1 VQEEPRTPHRVA
13 FIGHA
18 LLDEH
23 VRSSIPRIG
32 PSARSVWSNTS
43 TDREDGRAAR
53 LDRIHVR
60 SKTGDEVH
68 LSFIGLVIPSR
79 HFTRAMH
86 ERDSLWITDKLEAAC
101 RSRRRPA
108 AVSWL
113 RRLHLDRDANCR
125 RVRTSG
131 IALTTGNSLTVGMG
145 AAALREAAREQ
156 GIELASS
163 RLAVLGATGNIA
175 STYAALM
182 ASEVREIVLVVR
194 KRGSS
199 KLRSVLAGVR
209 AAAPGARVRVVDDLT
224 ALAECP
230 LIVAASKYS

>member
-23 VRSSIPRIG
+23 VRIVD
-32 PSARSVWSNTS
+32 PSYRAFARSVWSNTS
-43 TDREDGRAAR
+43 TGREDGRAAR
-53 LDRIHVR
+53 LR
-60 SKTGDEVH
+60 SYPRSLEDGDEVH

-86 ERDSLWITDKLEAAC
+86 ERDSLWITDKLEAAVQVAKEAGC
-101 RSRRRPA
+101 GVVGFGGYTSI
-108 AVSWL
+108 VT
-113 RRLHLDRDANCR
+113 ANCR

-194 KRGSS
+194 KAR
-199 KLRSVLAGVR
+199 LLEARSVLPEYGRPRR
-209 AAAPGARVRVVDDLT
+209 ARGSAWST
-224 ALAECP
+224 
-230 LIVAASKYS
+230 I